1 MTSPL
6 LTTPGAVNAETT
18 DDGVAAHYG
27 DPTRE
32 GRAIERSGAWVDR
45 SNRGVVK
52 VSGPDRLSWLND
64 LTSQLTQGLPAGAGT
79 EALIM
84 DTRGRLKHHL
94 SLVDDGAATWIHT
107 EPDGGAPLAQFLDS
121 MRFMLRVEIE
131 DLSES
136 RAVLTVLGPD
146 RDRLVDTLDTADVP
160 VRASE
165 YESDL
170 FVPAERLKETAGAL
184 TEAGA
189 KPAGTWAYEAQRISE
204 HRVRPGVDTDERTI
218 PHEVDWV
225 GRAVHL
231 EKGCYPGQET
241 VARVHNLGR
250 PPRRLVMLH
259 LDGTVERLPD
269 VGADIELEGRK
280 VGRVGSS
287 ARHHELGPIALG
299 TLKRNTPTD
308 AALTVE
314 EIAATQEVVVD
325 PDTGANAQI
334 NLRRRPN

>member
-6 LTTPGAVNAETT
+6 LTTPGAVNAEST

-32 GRAIERSGAWVDR
+32 GRSIERSGAWVDR
-45 SNRGVVK
+45 SNRDVVK
-52 VSGPDRLSWLND
+52 VSGPDRLDWLDD
-64 LTSQLTQGLPAGAGT
+64 LTSQLMRGLPAGAGT
-79 EALIM
+79 EALVM

-94 SLVDDGAATWIHT
+94 SLVDDGEATWIHT

-131 DLSES
+131 DLSDS
-136 RAVLTVLGPD
+136 RAVLTVLGPE
-146 RDRLVDTLDTADVP
+146 RDRIVDTLDTADVP

-170 FVPAERLKETAGAL
+170 FVPADQLKETADAL

-189 KPAGTWAYEAQRISE
+189 KPAGMWAYEANRIAE

-250 PPRRLVMLH
+250 PPRRLVMMH
-259 LDGTVERLPD
+259 LDGTAERLPD

-287 ARHHELGPIALG
+287 ARHHELGPISLG
-299 TLKRNTPTD
+299 VLKRNAPTD
-308 AALTVE
+308 AELTVE
-314 EIAATQEVVVD
+314 EIAAAQEVVVD

-334 NLRRRPN
+334 NLRRRSL